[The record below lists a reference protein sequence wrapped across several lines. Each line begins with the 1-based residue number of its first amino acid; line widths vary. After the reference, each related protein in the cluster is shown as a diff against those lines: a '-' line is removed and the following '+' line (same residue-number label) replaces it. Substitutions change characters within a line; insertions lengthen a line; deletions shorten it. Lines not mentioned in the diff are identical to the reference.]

1 MASKVYG
8 YARVSSKEQNLDRQL
23 IALKEYGVDE
33 KNIKYDKQSGKD
45 FNRQSYQL
53 LKNELLREHDTLV
66 IKELDRLGRNK
77 DMIKEEWNELINRG
91 INIEV
96 IDMPIINTSGK
107 SDLEKSLIV
116 NIVFELLTYMA
127 EKERLKIRKRQKE
140 GIDALKE
147 RNGGKGIGRP
157 AVEYPSN
164 WKEVYDRLKAKE
176 IKSSEAMQLLEMKKT
191 TFYKL
196 LKKYRNIKS

>member
-140 GIDALKE
+140 GINALRE
-147 RNGGKGIGRP
+147 RNGGNGIGRP
-157 AVEYPSN
+157 AIDYPDN
-164 WKEVYDRLKAKE
+164 WKSVYDKLKAKD
-176 IKSSEAMQLLEMKKT
+176 IKPKQAMELLKIKKT
-191 TFYKL
+191 SFYKL
-196 LKKYRNIKS
+196 LKSYENA

>member
-45 FNRQSYQL
+45 FNRESYQL

-157 AVEYPSN
+157 AIDYPAN
-164 WKEVYDRLKAKE
+164 WEEVYNKLNAKE
-176 IKSSEAMQLLEMKKT
+176 ISVKEAMELLNMKRT
-191 TFYKL
+191 SFYKL
-196 LKKYRNIKS
+196 MKNYKK

>member
-1 MASKVYG
+1 MENKVYG
-8 YARVSSKEQNLDRQL
+8 YARVSSKEQNLDRQI
-23 IALKEYGVDE
+23 IALKNYGVDE

-45 FNRQSYQL
+45 FNRESYQL
-53 LKNELLREHDTLV
+53 LKNELLRENDTLV

-77 DMIKEEWNELINRG
+77 DMIKEEWNDLVNKG

-127 EKERLKIRKRQKE
+127 EKERLKIRKRQRE

-157 AVEYPSN
+157 AIEYPSN
-164 WKEVYDRLKAKE
+164 WKEVYNRLKRKE
-176 IKSSEAMQLLEMKKT
+176 IKVKEAMELLKIKKT
-191 TFYKL
+191 SFYKL
-196 LKKYRNIKS
+196 LKIYENA

>member
-77 DMIKEEWNELINRG
+77 DMIKEEWNDLVNRG

-140 GIDALKE
+140 GIDALRE
-147 RNGGKGIGRP
+147 RNGGMGVGRP
-157 AVEYPSN
+157 AIGYPSN
-164 WKEVYDRLKAKE
+164 WKEVYNRLKRKE
-176 IKSSEAMQLLEMKKT
+176 IKTKEAMELLKIKRT
-191 TFYKL
+191 SFYKL
-196 LKKYRNIKS
+196 MKEYEK

>member
-1 MASKVYG
+1 MENKVYG
-8 YARVSSKEQNLDRQL
+8 YARVSSKEQNLDRQI
-23 IALKEYGVDE
+23 IALKEYGVEE

-45 FNRQSYQL
+45 FNRESYQL
-53 LKNELLREHDTLV
+53 LKNELLRENDTLV

-96 IDMPIINTSGK
+96 IDMPVINTSGK

-127 EKERLKIRKRQKE
+127 EKERLKIRKRQRE

-157 AVEYPSN
+157 AIEYPSN
-164 WKEVYDRLKAKE
+164 WKEVYDKLKEKE
-176 IKSSEAMQLLEMKKT
+176 INVKEAMGLLNMKRT
-191 TFYKL
+191 SFYKL
-196 LKKYRNIKS
+196 MKKYEK